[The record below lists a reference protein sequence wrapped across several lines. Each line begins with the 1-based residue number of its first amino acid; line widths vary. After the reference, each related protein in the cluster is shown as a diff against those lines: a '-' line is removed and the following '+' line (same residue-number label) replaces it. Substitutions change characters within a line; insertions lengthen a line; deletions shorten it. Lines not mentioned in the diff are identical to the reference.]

1 MNTRWGTATSGNN
14 SAIKL
19 DCLSQEIMSNNAVMT
34 DFILI
39 LLPLGGSVQSP
50 VFSTVLNYSK
60 EEK

>member
-39 LLPLGGSVQSP
+39 LLSLWEEVFKARCFPL
-50 VFSTVLNYSK
+50 F
-60 EEK
+60 